1 MTTERT
7 LVDPVILAD
16 VEGRLRTARALL
28 EMTAELMS
36 DHGIK
41 YAVETKQLA
50 EQTKTIQFNVIE

>member
-7 LVDPVILAD
+7 LVDPVVLAD

-36 DHGIK
+36 EHNIQ
-41 YAVETKQLA
+41 YAGETQQLA
-50 EQTKTIQFNVIE
+50 EQTKTIQFKVID